1 MLLIRLLSHAMWR
14 RLEVGASV
22 CIFHRG
28 RCVLDIAGGSFSNAV
43 SDAKYDERSLQ
54 VIKPRLL
61 CSINLMRA
69 QIVFSNTK
77 GIAAIC
83 VGICADRGLL
93 QALAPPLPTPSS
105 SALAPEQVTL
115 VAVSRPSKQILA

>member
-1 MLLIRLLSHAMWR
+1 MRR

-28 RCVLDIAGGSFSNAV
+28 RCVLDIAGGSFSNSIA

-54 VIKPRLL
+54 VRPVRCVHLFDL
-61 CSINLMRA
+61 TLS

-83 VGICADRGLL
+83 VGICVDRGLL
-93 QALAPPLPTPSS
+93 QALAPPPPHSLLNRKRAEANDTSGS
-105 SALAPEQVTL
+105 CTTL
-115 VAVSRPSKQILA
+115 